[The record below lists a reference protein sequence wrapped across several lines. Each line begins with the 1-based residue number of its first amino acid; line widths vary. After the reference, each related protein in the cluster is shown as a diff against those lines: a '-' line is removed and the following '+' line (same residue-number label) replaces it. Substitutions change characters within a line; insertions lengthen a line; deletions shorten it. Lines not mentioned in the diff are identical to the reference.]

1 MAYTVP
7 VPDISEDSVISLL
20 KSNTRALLLIMFELF
35 TEPVL
40 VLFPSFNVPAEI
52 VVEPVKVFV
61 PDNVKVPEPAFVKLP
76 APLITPEIKSSPP
89 SPVVKVIPLASSI
102 FPDPLK
108 D

>member
-61 PDNVKVPEPAFVKLP
+61 PDNVKVPEPVFVRLFDP
-76 APLITPEIKSSPP
+76 AIIPP
-89 SPVVKVIPLASSI
+89 
-102 FPDPLK
+102 
-108 D
+108 

>member
-1 MAYTVP
+1 
-7 VPDISEDSVISLL
+7 
-20 KSNTRALLLIMFELF
+20 MFELF

-76 APLITPEIKSSPP
+76 APLITPEIK
-89 SPVVKVIPLASSI
+89 
-102 FPDPLK
+102 
-108 D
+108 